1 MLAKQGR
8 IGAKTSSYMVSS
20 CPPNKT
26 TIPPEIFKPQ
36 GVLSLQTQ
44 IHFTQC
50 AGLLFASP
58 GDPPGILL
66 LRVRRVQPRRPAA
79 HRAAGLN
86 RSNPRLPRTARRP
99 VGGLLFPLPP
109 GIHLQR
115 VRRVQPRRPAAHRAA
130 GSNYSNPRLPKGK
143 HRPQGG
149 AFLLV
154 TRRGFEP
161 RTHCLKGNCSAN

>member
-1 MLAKQGR
+1 MHHHSAFEYGPAPRQAVIDFWVCMGLHAGETR
-8 IGAKTSSYMVSS
+8 TNRTKTSSYMVSS

-58 GDPPGILL
+58 GDPPGI
-66 LRVRRVQPRRPAA
+66 
-79 HRAAGLN
+79 HW
-86 RSNPRLPRTARRP
+86 
-99 VGGLLFPLPP
+99 
-109 GIHLQR
+109 QR

-161 RTHCLKGNCSAN
+161 RTHCLKGNCSAC